1 MQLSRFPA
9 GESSLRQNAR
19 DVSETDTLSLSLPS
33 SPRCRDIVVTAIAS
47 EREALAKEDRD
58 AVHEYSY
65 HDAPPRLSVF
75 LLPQQNPRRRSIDRA
90 RSILPNETHSGFTD
104 PMRER
109 GGSFLVDRMSFSLFP
124 LSPFYRF
131 VPLYVVMKGI
141 MKGSRSLPL
150 TRSVLLFP
158 LSRGEEIPSLLVPL
172 PRSTVFVRP
181 RGSPPVAGSVY
192 INVWGQS

>member
-65 HDAPPRLSVF
+65 HDAPPRLSIF

-192 INVWGQS
+192 INV

>member
-65 HDAPPRLSVF
+65 HDASPRLSVF

-104 PMRER
+104 PTRKR
-109 GGSFLVDRMSFSLFP
+109 GGGGSFLVDRMNFSLFP

-192 INVWGQS
+192 INV

>member
-109 GGSFLVDRMSFSLFP
+109 GGSFLVDRMNFSLFP

-158 LSRGEEIPSLLVPL
+158 LPRGEEIPSLLVPL

>member
-104 PMRER
+104 PTRGR
-109 GGSFLVDRMSFSLFP
+109 GGSFLVDRMNFSLFP

-158 LSRGEEIPSLLVPL
+158 LPRGEEIPSLLVPL

>member
-33 SPRCRDIVVTAIAS
+33 SPRCRDIVVT

-65 HDAPPRLSVF
+65 HDAPPRLSIF

-104 PMRER
+104 PTRGR

-158 LSRGEEIPSLLVPL
+158 LPRGEEIPSLLVPL

-192 INVWGQS
+192 INV

>member
-109 GGSFLVDRMSFSLFP
+109 GGSFLVDRMNFSLFP

-158 LSRGEEIPSLLVPL
+158 LPRGEEIPSLLVPL

-192 INVWGQS
+192 INV

>member
-65 HDAPPRLSVF
+65 HDASPRLSVF

-104 PMRER
+104 PTRKR
-109 GGSFLVDRMSFSLFP
+109 GGGGSFLVDRMNFSLFP

-158 LSRGEEIPSLLVPL
+158 LPRGEEIPSLLVPL

-192 INVWGQS
+192 INV

>member
-65 HDAPPRLSVF
+65 HDAPPRLSIF

-109 GGSFLVDRMSFSLFP
+109 GGSFLVDRMNFSLFP

-158 LSRGEEIPSLLVPL
+158 LPRGEEIPSLLVPL
-172 PRSTVFVRP
+172 PRSIVFVRP

-192 INVWGQS
+192 INV

>member
-158 LSRGEEIPSLLVPL
+158 LPRGEEIPSLLVPL

-192 INVWGQS
+192 INV

>member
-65 HDAPPRLSVF
+65 HDAPPRLSIF

-109 GGSFLVDRMSFSLFP
+109 GGSFLVDRMNFSLFP

-158 LSRGEEIPSLLVPL
+158 LPRGEEIPSLLVPL

-192 INVWGQS
+192 INV

>member
-65 HDAPPRLSVF
+65 HDAPPRLSIF

-158 LSRGEEIPSLLVPL
+158 LPRGEEIPSLLVPL

-192 INVWGQS
+192 INV